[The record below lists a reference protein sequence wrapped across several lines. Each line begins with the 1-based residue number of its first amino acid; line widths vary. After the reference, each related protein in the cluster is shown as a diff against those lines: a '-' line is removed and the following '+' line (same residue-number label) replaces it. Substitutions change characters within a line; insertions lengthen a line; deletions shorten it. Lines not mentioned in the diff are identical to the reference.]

1 MQVAAQLGEPPTRL
15 YHHVNALERA
25 GVLKLVD
32 TRQVRGTTE
41 KYFELATKQIGVVQ
55 REPVTDETRAALGAM
70 TSALF
75 DEARGEL
82 LAAMAEP
89 KLLTSQTAPIAFRML
104 ITLPPSRLPALRRR
118 LIAIIKDIRREF
130 GKKKG
135 SRSSKARVQCALTLA
150 LAPTLVP
157 PK

>member
-41 KYFELATKQIGVVQ
+41 KYFELASKQIGTIHGQ
-55 REPVTDETRAALGAM
+55 RVTDDTRAALGAM
-70 TSALF
+70 TSTLF

-82 LAAMAEP
+82 LAAMADP
-89 KLLTSQTAPIAFRML
+89 RLLTSKTAPIAMRML

-118 LIAIIKDIRREF
+118 LIAIIKDIRRDF

-135 SRSSKARVQCALTLA
+135 NRRSTARVQCALTLA